1 MSPAPSF
8 LVLTSLFL
16 TVAALERVPAFQF
29 RPARLLRP
37 FVATDA
43 AWYVVAT
50 TANLISTFVLR
61 PQLSKLAIP
70 GVADSIVSLPFVVRI
85 VVAVVV
91 YDFIAFAVHVA
102 IHRSDRLWSV
112 HKVHHSSLQLDGL
125 ATTRTHMFEHLL
137 RNVPAQAT
145 LFALGMSAPTV
156 ATTLVIYAAFALHG
170 HSNLRV
176 GGRWLE
182 MVFVTPRLH
191 RLHHLPDTTQNNF
204 GTVLT
209 IWDRLFG
216 RFVSRDARPS
226 ERTGVPGEIDEYPQ
240 RFVAAFCRPMK
251 EARDRGLTRA
261 LTPRT
266 PIEAAS
272 EGVGFEPTVPQR
284 TPS

>member
-1 MSPAPSF
+1 VAGVSPGLSF

-16 TVAALERVPAFQF
+16 TVATLERVPAFRF

-43 AWYVVAT
+43 AWYLVAT
-50 TANLISTFVLR
+50 TANLISTFVFR

-70 GVADSIVSLPFVVRI
+70 RVADSIFGLPVVIR
-85 VVAVVV
+85 VVMAVVV
-91 YDFIAFAVHVA
+91 YDFVAFAVHVG

-125 ATTRTHMFEHLL
+125 ATTRTHMFEHLV

-182 MVFVTPRLH
+182 LAFVTPRLH
-191 RLHHLPDTTQNNF
+191 RLHHLPATTQNNF
-204 GTVLT
+204 GTILT

-216 RFVSRDARPS
+216 RLVSRDARPS

-251 EARDRGLTRA
+251 EASSRRPTRLEPA
-261 LTPRT
+261 RT
-266 PIEAAS
+266 
-272 EGVGFEPTVPQR
+272 
-284 TPS
+284 

>member
-1 MSPAPSF
+1 MSPGSSF

-16 TVAALERVPAFQF
+16 TVASLERVPAFQF
-29 RPARLLRP
+29 RSARLLRP
-37 FVATDA
+37 FAATDA

-70 GVADSIVSLPFVVRI
+70 GVANSIVGLPFVVRI
-85 VVAVVV
+85 LLAVVV
-91 YDFIAFAVHVA
+91 YDFVAFAVHVG
-102 IHRSDRLWSV
+102 IHRSDRLWAV

-182 MVFVTPRLH
+182 LVFVTPRLH
-191 RLHHLPDTTQNNF
+191 RLHHLPATTQKNF
-204 GTVLT
+204 GTVFT

-216 RFVSRDARPS
+216 RFVSHDARPS

-240 RFVAAFCRPMK
+240 RFVAAFCQPMK
-251 EARDRGLTRA
+251 EARDRGA
-261 LTPRT
+261 
-266 PIEAAS
+266 
-272 EGVGFEPTVPQR
+272 
-284 TPS
+284 